1 LHILKLVLIIPFFQ
15 IASSD
20 VYNSACNQKRSIKSP
35 HAWFT
40 VRALGSY
47 FLHPHPFLAVL
58 AGFFAAGFF
67 AFPFAVAMVIL
78 LCMV

>member
-1 LHILKLVLIIPFFQ
+1 M
-15 IASSD
+15 
-20 VYNSACNQKRSIKSP
+20 
-35 HAWFT
+35 
-40 VRALGSY
+40 LGVIGTY

-78 LCMV
+78 LCMVYIWVSL